1 AGAETR
7 IARAHRAAPPVA
19 RRSLRIRDCHRADR
33 AHQRRTGGH
42 GWNPLSGSLS
52 SRARWIRRH
61 QVGNAPAGRS
71 AQVLP
76 AHRGRTGGAG
86 PVDAGMER
94 VCRRDGTASS
104 PTTGEIM
111 NADETY
117 IDQVIAQLPPRDARL
132 RDQVAMELRSHI
144 AERVEHGQTVEDAL
158 RQFGDPIVL
167 AESYLAAIPLIAA
180 PFWPRAAARLIDFFG
195 VLTIVAMP
203 IIGIVVLTLWR
214 EQGFLIPIA
223 IIITIVVVSILSAIY
238 PVIAEYRYG
247 KTVGKHL
254 MGLRVVR
261 ESGARI
267 SFG

>member
-1 AGAETR
+1 
-7 IARAHRAAPPVA
+7 
-19 RRSLRIRDCHRADR
+19 
-33 AHQRRTGGH
+33 
-42 GWNPLSGSLS
+42 
-52 SRARWIRRH
+52 
-61 QVGNAPAGRS
+61 
-71 AQVLP
+71 
-76 AHRGRTGGAG
+76 
-86 PVDAGMER
+86 
-94 VCRRDGTASS
+94 
-104 PTTGEIM
+104 M

-117 IDQVIAQLPPRDARL
+117 IAQVIAQLPPRDARL
-132 RDQVAMELRSHI
+132 REQVAMELRSHI

-195 VLTIVAMP
+195 VLAIVAMP

-223 IIITIVVVSILSAIY
+223 IIFTIVVLSILSAIY

-267 SFG
+267 SFGQAVVRQLPMLTQVWWIDMLFALFTDKHQRAFEMLSKTRVVVAREEQS

>member
-1 AGAETR
+1 
-7 IARAHRAAPPVA
+7 
-19 RRSLRIRDCHRADR
+19 
-33 AHQRRTGGH
+33 
-42 GWNPLSGSLS
+42 
-52 SRARWIRRH
+52 
-61 QVGNAPAGRS
+61 
-71 AQVLP
+71 
-76 AHRGRTGGAG
+76 
-86 PVDAGMER
+86 
-94 VCRRDGTASS
+94 
-104 PTTGEIM
+104 M

-117 IDQVIAQLPPRDARL
+117 IAQVIAQLPPRDARL
-132 RDQVAMELRSHI
+132 REQVAMELRSHI

-195 VLTIVAMP
+195 VLAIVAMP

-267 SFG
+267 SFGQAVVRQLPMLTQVWWIDMLFALFTDKHQRAFEMLSKTRVVVAREEQS